1 MVVDRKTSEEAILM
15 IRKREDGDLD
25 QMVGE

>member
-1 MVVDRKTSEEAILM
+1 MVVGRKTSEEAIVM
-15 IRKREDGDLD
+15 VRKKEDGDLD